1 LSELF
6 FGCDFRCLMKSLMIG
21 PIRGADFK
29 NQSAILLLAVLNRL
43 FG

>member
-1 LSELF
+1 LRFPLPYEEL
-6 FGCDFRCLMKSLMIG
+6 DDR

-29 NQSAILLLAVLNRL
+29 NQSAILLLAVLNRR